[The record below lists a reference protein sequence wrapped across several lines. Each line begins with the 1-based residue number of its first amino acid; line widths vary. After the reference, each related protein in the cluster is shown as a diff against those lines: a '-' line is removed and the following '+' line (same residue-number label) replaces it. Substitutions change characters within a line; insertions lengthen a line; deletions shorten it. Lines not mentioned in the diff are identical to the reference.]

1 MAKAISHEN
10 EMEEKGLVSDQEQ
23 VKQVG
28 QERTQQRT
36 PGSSMGVLES
46 LLPPPGP
53 CSHHPS
59 LGSVWPKRTVGA
71 PRGGCAD
78 STKGRRSPGGW
89 GPQGAGA
96 AAAVGGSP
104 GGMAQRTWEPQGRGG
119 AEESGSERQG
129 QVPARAGEPTFP
141 SELAAPRA

>member
-96 AAAVGGSP
+96 AAAARGGWESRGHGSEDMGAP
-104 GGMAQRTWEPQGRGG
+104 GQGRSGG
-119 AEESGSERQG
+119 IRL
-129 QVPARAGEPTFP
+129 RKAGPGP
-141 SELAAPRA
+141 CKGR